1 MTGIHTKIKVN
12 TVETRRR
19 YKRAVVKSLG
29 GAAAYV
35 MKVAKRKIKQSEK
48 PSKKGRP
55 PHTRRGALRRAIVF
69 AVNENGEFALV
80 GPSADLFSNI
90 AKYHEFGGYQEL
102 KTRRRKYKIGSGGPV
117 DIRGDYRNPNYS
129 KDRHIAGMR
138 FERNSAIKGVAWA
151 RLKTRQQV
159 DRAKALDLAIFPD
172 SKKLVKYA
180 KRPFM
185 APALH
190 GSLHAITANFK
201 AELNRA

>member
-19 YKRAVVKSLG
+19 YKHAVVKSLG

-35 MKVAKRKIKQSEK
+35 MKAAKRKIKQSEK
-48 PSKKGRP
+48 PSKPGKP

-90 AKYHEFGGYQEL
+90 AKYHEFGGFQKL
-102 KTRRRKYKIGSGGPV
+102 KTKRRNYKIGSGGPV
-117 DIRGDYRNPNYS
+117 DNRTGNVVFA
-129 KDRHIAGMR
+129 K
-138 FERNSAIKGVAWA
+138 
-151 RLKTRQQV
+151 LKTRQQV
-159 DRAKALDLAIFPD
+159 ERAKALDLAFFPGLQ
-172 SKKLVKYA
+172 KPVEYK

>member
-1 MTGIHTKIKVN
+1 MTGIHTKIKLK
-12 TVETRRR
+12 TVKTRRR

-35 MKVAKRKIKQSEK
+35 MKVAKRKIKQSEN

-102 KTRRRKYKIGSGGPV
+102 KTRRRNYKIGSGGPV
-117 DIRGDYRNPNYS
+117 DTRTGNVV
-129 KDRHIAGMR
+129 
-138 FERNSAIKGVAWA
+138 FA

-190 GSLHAITANFK
+190 GSLRAITANFK